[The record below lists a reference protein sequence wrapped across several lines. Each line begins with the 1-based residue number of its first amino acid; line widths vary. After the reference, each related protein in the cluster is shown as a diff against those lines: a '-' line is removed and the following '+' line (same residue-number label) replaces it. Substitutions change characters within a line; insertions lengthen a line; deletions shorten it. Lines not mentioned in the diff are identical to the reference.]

1 LSVGHTN
8 SICINECVPLKNDSI
23 GFPTALAGHWLE
35 AMCSVQKS
43 YSSSTN
49 FVFPPAI
56 HGGAGSTTLKDV
68 PVEHLVCKS
77 HLNFDAMYML
87 PKPRKGLELNSSW
100 EGSQVRLL
108 SLKSAVN
115 KKRM

>member
-1 LSVGHTN
+1 MPHCS
-8 SICINECVPLKNDSI
+8 
-23 GFPTALAGHWLE
+23 GHWLE

-43 YSSSTN
+43 YSSSTI

-87 PKPRKGLELNSSW
+87 PKPRKGLQLNSSW